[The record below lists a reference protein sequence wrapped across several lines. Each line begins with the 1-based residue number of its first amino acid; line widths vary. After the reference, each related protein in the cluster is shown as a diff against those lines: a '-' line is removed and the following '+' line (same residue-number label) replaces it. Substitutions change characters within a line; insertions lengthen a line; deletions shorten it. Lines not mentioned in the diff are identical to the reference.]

1 MKTTL
6 SEQKIFTVVWES
18 NVDGD
23 FLVAVYPCDSL
34 EVAKAKVNE
43 LKEDVLS
50 NGHFANDDLEEDC
63 IIEECNDEHYF
74 IKDQTDDYYEDIYI
88 KESNLFVKSE

>member
-23 FLVAVYPCDSL
+23 VFTAVYPCDSL
-34 EVAKAKVNE
+34 EVAIAKVE
-43 LKEDVLS
+43 DCKEEVLS
-50 NGHFANDDLEEDC
+50 QGHFSDKDNENDYD
-63 IIEECNDEHYF
+63 IFNDEDEHFF
-74 IKDQTDDYYEDIYI
+74 IIDKSDDYYEDIYI
-88 KESNLFVKSE
+88 TKSNLFVKSE